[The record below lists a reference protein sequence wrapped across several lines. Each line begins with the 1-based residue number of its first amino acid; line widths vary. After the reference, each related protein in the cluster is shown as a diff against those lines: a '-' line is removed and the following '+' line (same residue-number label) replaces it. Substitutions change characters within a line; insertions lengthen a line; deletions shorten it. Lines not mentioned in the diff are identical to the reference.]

1 MKNKTH
7 QKLGQI
13 IHPSNHS
20 IKRFQERIVPF
31 LPTSLFKSSNQVK
44 QIKKLLYNLLQKMYI
59 IDCVGNIK
67 IPTFYVSKE
76 CPPIPITLVV
86 NTKGRVLI
94 TLYISPNW
102 EFVKNVWR
110 AI

>member
-31 LPTSLFKSSNQVK
+31 LPTSHFKSLNQVK
-44 QIKKLLYNLLQKMYI
+44 QIKKLLYNLLQEMYI

-67 IPTFYVSKE
+67 ISTFYVSKE